1 MARLNLHGV
10 QVFAQ
15 LLALDEGCSPILVV
29 AAGVQADVLLQQQCA
44 GDGGDR
50 PLK

>member
-29 AAGVQADVLLQQQCA
+29 AAGVQADVLSNSNA
-44 GDGGDR
+44 PAMAAIAR
-50 PLK
+50 